1 MLINDL
7 AYLETADDIDV
18 GLRGASSVFTG
29 ASTITVVEYGVA
41 IAEAEGFAFGED
53 TLTNA
58 HATTSVAKD
67 ESSTNFLTKSAFYG
81 EAEAAAQAI
90 SVDGSSVG
98 VNSSYSYS
106 EYDSK
111 SYQVVSG

>member
-7 AYLETADDIDV
+7 AYLETADEFDV

-29 ASTITVVEYGVA
+29 ASTIAVVEYGFA
-41 IAEAEGFAFGED
+41 IAEAEGLALGEN
-53 TLTNA
+53 TLANT
-58 HATTSVAKD
+58 HTTASVAND
-67 ESSTNFLTKSAFYG
+67 ESSTNFLTKSTFYG
-81 EAEAAAQAI
+81 EAEAVAQAI
-90 SVDGSSVG
+90 AVDGSSVG

-111 SYQVVSG
+111 SYLVISG